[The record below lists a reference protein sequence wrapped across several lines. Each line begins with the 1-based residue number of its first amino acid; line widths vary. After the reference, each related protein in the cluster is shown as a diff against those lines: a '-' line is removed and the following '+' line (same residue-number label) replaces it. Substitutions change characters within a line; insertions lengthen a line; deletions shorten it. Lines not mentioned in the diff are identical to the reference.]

1 MKGPDNH
8 VHWWLGVT
16 DLLAQGMQ
24 HGAIKLKRVHLSI
37 ADESFRVLEAIPVT
51 RPASRV
57 VRVCHHGI
65 SRISYTSVELAGR
78 GVALLA
84 ASAAARGVINGKHD

>member
-1 MKGPDNH
+1 MNGPDNH
-8 VHWWLGVT
+8 VHWWLGVA
-16 DLLAQGMQ
+16 DLLGHGMQ

-57 VRVCHHGI
+57 VRICHHGI
-65 SRISYTSVELAGR
+65 SHISYSSVELAGQA
-78 GVALLA
+78 VALLA
-84 ASAAARGVINGKHD
+84 AAAAARGVVDGEHG